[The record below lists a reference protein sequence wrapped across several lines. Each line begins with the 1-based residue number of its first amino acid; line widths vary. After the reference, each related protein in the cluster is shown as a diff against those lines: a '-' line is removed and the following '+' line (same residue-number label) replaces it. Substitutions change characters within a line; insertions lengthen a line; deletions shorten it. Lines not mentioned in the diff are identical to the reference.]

1 MNIDQLKSA
10 LEASGI
16 TAHDLEDVVEALV
29 HDKMQNESLSSTLV
43 RNDEKLCAKLADQV
57 EALTQSG
64 LQGQL
69 EWLRDYFGNM
79 DDLQLSLGCFLRL
92 PVAA

>member
-10 LEASGI
+10 LEAGGI

-29 HDKMQNESLSSTLV
+29 HDKMQNESLNGTLV

-69 EWLRDYFGNM
+69 EWMLDYFGNM
-79 DDLQLSLGCFLRL
+79 DDLQLSLGGFLSL